1 MIEIELNNIIKN
13 YGLKNVLNG
22 MNLTLKT
29 GEKAVLIGCNGAGK
43 STVLK
48 IIMKQENI
56 SAGTINIRKNAT
68 IGMLKQIYE
77 YEETNPNVYTFLQRS
92 FEHFFELETKLK
104 KLENEMSY
112 EKDDEK
118 ISELLQKYGN
128 VQQKYIQMGGYDI
141 QEKFNKICSGLQINE
156 KMLNQNYNDL
166 SGGEKTIVNLGALLL
181 KEPSILLL
189 DEPTN
194 HLDMEKLEWL
204 ERFLKEYKG
213 TILMVSHD
221 RYFLDKI
228 ATKTIL
234 LENGK
239 EKIYFG
245 NYSYFL
251 KEDEKRTLAEF
262 ENYKNQQK
270 MIKKMKESI
279 KTLRKFGELAKNEM
293 FFKRAK
299 SIEKKLA
306 KIEQLPQVDLE
317 QKTLL
322 NFKLNIDSRSG
333 KDVVI
338 INNLNKNF
346 ESKNIF
352 ENANL
357 QIHYGEKIALIG
369 KNGTGKSTLL
379 KIIMNEDCEYTG
391 EIKIGQSVN
400 IGYIPQ
406 EINFEDDNQTILNFF
421 EQFDNRN
428 ETEIRTSLA
437 KYMFRGNDVFK
448 KVSSLSGG
456 EKVRLILAKLLKQN
470 INFLILDEPT
480 NHIDIETRELLE
492 EAIKEYSGTVLFVSH
507 DRYFINNLAERIVEV
522 KEKRFFSYVGNY
534 DEYLRKIKGDTVPTF
549 NMSNKS
555 KIDYLKE
562 HRPDLFR

>member
-1 MIEIELNNIIKN
+1 MIEIELNNIIKS

-29 GEKAVLIGCNGAGK
+29 GERAVIIGCSGAGK

-48 IIMKQENI
+48 IIMKQESI
-56 SAGTINIRKNAT
+56 SSGTINIRKNAT

-77 YEETNPNVYTFLQRS
+77 YEKENPNVYNFLQRS
-92 FEHFFELETKLK
+92 FEQFFELERKLK
-104 KLENEMSY
+104 KLEDEMSY

-118 ISELLQKYGN
+118 MSELLKKYGN

-141 QEKFNKICSGLQINE
+141 QEKFNKICSGLQIND

-204 ERFLKEYKG
+204 EKFLKEYKG

-221 RYFLDKI
+221 RYFLDKV

-406 EINFEDDNQTILNFF
+406 EIKFKDDNQTILNFF

-437 KYMFRGNDVFK
+437 KYMFRRNDVFK

-534 DEYLRKIKGDTVPTF
+534 DEYLRKI
-549 NMSNKS
+549 
-555 KIDYLKE
+555 E
-562 HRPDLFR
+562 

>member
-29 GEKAVLIGCNGAGK
+29 GERAALIGCNGAGK

-48 IIMKQENI
+48 IIMKQESI
-56 SAGTINIRKNAT
+56 SSGTINIRKNAT

-118 ISELLQKYGN
+118 MSELLQKYGN

-204 ERFLKEYKG
+204 EKFLKEYKG

-406 EINFEDDNQTILNFF
+406 EIKFEDDNQTILNFF

-534 DEYLRKIKGDTVPTF
+534 DEYLRKI
-549 NMSNKS
+549 
-555 KIDYLKE
+555 E
-562 HRPDLFR
+562 

>member
-29 GEKAVLIGCNGAGK
+29 GERAALIGCNGAGK
-43 STVLK
+43 STVFK
-48 IIMKQENI
+48 IIMKQESI
-56 SAGTINIRKNAT
+56 SSGTINIRKNAT

-104 KLENEMSY
+104 KLEDEMSY

-118 ISELLQKYGN
+118 MSELLQKYGN

-204 ERFLKEYKG
+204 EKFLKEYKG

-352 ENANL
+352 ENSNL

-534 DEYLRKIKGDTVPTF
+534 DEYLRKI
-549 NMSNKS
+549 
-555 KIDYLKE
+555 E
-562 HRPDLFR
+562 

>member
-29 GEKAVLIGCNGAGK
+29 GERAVLIGCNGAGK

-48 IIMKQENI
+48 IITKQESI
-56 SAGTINIRKNAT
+56 SSGTINIRKNAT

-104 KLENEMSY
+104 KLENEMFY
-112 EKDDEK
+112 EKDDK
-118 ISELLQKYGN
+118 KMSELLQKYGN

-204 ERFLKEYKG
+204 EKFLKEYKG

-221 RYFLDKI
+221 RYFLDKV
-228 ATKTIL
+228 ATETIL

-306 KIEQLPQVDLE
+306 KIEQLPQVNLE

-357 QIHYGEKIALIG
+357 QIHCGEKIALIG

-391 EIKIGQSVN
+391 EIKIGKSVN

-406 EINFEDDNQTILNFF
+406 EIKFEDDNQTILNFF

-428 ETEIRTSLA
+428 ETEIRSSLA

-456 EKVRLILAKLLKQN
+456 EKVRLILAELLKQN

-534 DEYLRKIKGDTVPTF
+534 DDYLRKI
-549 NMSNKS
+549 
-555 KIDYLKE
+555 E
-562 HRPDLFR
+562 

>member
-29 GEKAVLIGCNGAGK
+29 GERAAIIGCNGAGK

-68 IGMLKQIYE
+68 IGILRQIYE

-104 KLENEMSY
+104 KLEDEMSY

-204 ERFLKEYKG
+204 EKFLKEYKG

-221 RYFLDKI
+221 RYFLDKV

-239 EKIYFG
+239 EKIYLG

-306 KIEQLPQVDLE
+306 KIKQLPQVDLE

-534 DEYLRKIKGDTVPTF
+534 DEYLRKI
-549 NMSNKS
+549 
-555 KIDYLKE
+555 E
-562 HRPDLFR
+562 

>member
-29 GEKAVLIGCNGAGK
+29 GERAALIGCNGAGK

-68 IGMLKQIYE
+68 IGILRQIYE

-112 EKDDEK
+112 EKNDEK
-118 ISELLQKYGN
+118 MSELLQKYGN

-204 ERFLKEYKG
+204 EKFLKEYKG

-299 SIEKKLA
+299 NIEKKLA

-406 EINFEDDNQTILNFF
+406 EIKFEDDNQTILNFF

-534 DEYLRKIKGDTVPTF
+534 DEYLRKI
-549 NMSNKS
+549 
-555 KIDYLKE
+555 E
-562 HRPDLFR
+562 

>member
-29 GEKAVLIGCNGAGK
+29 GERAAIIGCNGAGK

-48 IIMKQENI
+48 IIMKQESI
-56 SAGTINIRKNAT
+56 SSGTINIRKNAT

-77 YEETNPNVYTFLQRS
+77 YEKENPNVYNFLQRS
-92 FEHFFELETKLK
+92 FEQFFELERKLK
-104 KLENEMSY
+104 KLEDEMSY

-118 ISELLQKYGN
+118 MSELLQKYGN

-141 QEKFNKICSGLQINE
+141 QEKFNKICSGLQIND

-204 ERFLKEYKG
+204 EKFLKEYKG

-221 RYFLDKI
+221 RYFLDKV

-306 KIEQLPQVDLE
+306 KIEQLSQVDLE

-406 EINFEDDNQTILNFF
+406 EIKFKDDNQTILNFF

-534 DEYLRKIKGDTVPTF
+534 DDYLRKI
-549 NMSNKS
+549 
-555 KIDYLKE
+555 E
-562 HRPDLFR
+562 

>member
-68 IGMLKQIYE
+68 IGMLRQIYE

-104 KLENEMSY
+104 KLEDEMSY

-118 ISELLQKYGN
+118 MSELLQKYGD

-141 QEKFNKICSGLQINE
+141 QEKFNRICSGLQINE

-204 ERFLKEYKG
+204 EKFLKEYKG

-262 ENYKNQQK
+262 ENYKNQHK

-406 EINFEDDNQTILNFF
+406 EINFDDDNQTILNFF

-428 ETEIRTSLA
+428 ETEIRTILA

-507 DRYFINNLAERIVEV
+507 DRYFINSLAERIVEV
-522 KEKRFFSYVGNY
+522 KDKRFFSYVGNY
-534 DEYLRKIKGDTVPTF
+534 DEYLRKF
-549 NMSNKS
+549 
-555 KIDYLKE
+555 E
-562 HRPDLFR
+562 

>member
-29 GEKAVLIGCNGAGK
+29 GERVAIIGCNGAGK

-68 IGMLKQIYE
+68 IGILKQIYE

-118 ISELLQKYGN
+118 MSELLQKYGN

-194 HLDMEKLEWL
+194 HLDIEKLEWL
-204 ERFLKEYKG
+204 EKFLKEYKG

-317 QKTLL
+317 QKILL

-352 ENANL
+352 KNANL
-357 QIHYGEKIALIG
+357 QIHCGEKIALIG

-406 EINFEDDNQTILNFF
+406 EIKFEDDNQTILNFF

-534 DEYLRKIKGDTVPTF
+534 DEYLRKIK
-549 NMSNKS
+549 
-555 KIDYLKE
+555 
-562 HRPDLFR
+562 LF

>member
-29 GEKAVLIGCNGAGK
+29 GERAAIIGCNGAGK

-68 IGMLKQIYE
+68 IGILKQIYE

-104 KLENEMSY
+104 KLEDEMSY

-118 ISELLQKYGN
+118 MSELLQKYGN

-204 ERFLKEYKG
+204 EKFLKEYKG

-352 ENANL
+352 ENSNL

-421 EQFDNRN
+421 EQFDNQN

-507 DRYFINNLAERIVEV
+507 DRYFINNLVERIVEV

-534 DEYLRKIKGDTVPTF
+534 DDYLRKI
-549 NMSNKS
+549 
-555 KIDYLKE
+555 E
-562 HRPDLFR
+562 

>member
-29 GEKAVLIGCNGAGK
+29 GERAAIIGCNGAGK

-48 IIMKQENI
+48 IIMKQESI
-56 SAGTINIRKNAT
+56 SSGTINIRKNAT

-104 KLENEMSY
+104 KLENEMFY

-118 ISELLQKYGN
+118 MSELLQKYGN

-204 ERFLKEYKG
+204 EKFLKEYKG

-221 RYFLDKI
+221 RYFLDKV

-357 QIHYGEKIALIG
+357 QIYYGEKIALIG

-379 KIIMNEDCEYTG
+379 NIIMNEDCEYTG
-391 EIKIGQSVN
+391 EIKIGKSVN

-406 EINFEDDNQTILNFF
+406 EIKFEDDNQTILNFF

-492 EAIKEYSGTVLFVSH
+492 EAIKEYSGTILFVSH

-534 DEYLRKIKGDTVPTF
+534 DDYLRKI
-549 NMSNKS
+549 
-555 KIDYLKE
+555 E
-562 HRPDLFR
+562 

>member
-29 GEKAVLIGCNGAGK
+29 GERAAIIGCNGAGK

-104 KLENEMSY
+104 KLEDEMSY

-204 ERFLKEYKG
+204 EKFLKEYKG

-534 DEYLRKIKGDTVPTF
+534 DEYLRKI
-549 NMSNKS
+549 
-555 KIDYLKE
+555 E
-562 HRPDLFR
+562 

>member
-29 GEKAVLIGCNGAGK
+29 GERVALIGCNGAGK
-43 STVLK
+43 STVFK

-77 YEETNPNVYTFLQRS
+77 YEEENPNVYNFLQRS
-92 FEHFFELETKLK
+92 FEQFFELETKLK
-104 KLENEMSY
+104 KLEDEMSY

-118 ISELLQKYGN
+118 MSELLQKYGN

-204 ERFLKEYKG
+204 EKFLKEYKG

-221 RYFLDKI
+221 RYFLDKV

-306 KIEQLPQVDLE
+306 KIEQLPQVNLE

-406 EINFEDDNQTILNFF
+406 EIKFEDDNQTILNFF

-428 ETEIRTSLA
+428 ETEIRSSLA

-522 KEKRFFSYVGNY
+522 KEKRFFSYIGNY
-534 DEYLRKIKGDTVPTF
+534 DDYLRKIK
-549 NMSNKS
+549 
-555 KIDYLKE
+555 
-562 HRPDLFR
+562 LF

>member
-29 GEKAVLIGCNGAGK
+29 GERAVLIGCNGAGK
-43 STVLK
+43 STVFK

-77 YEETNPNVYTFLQRS
+77 YEETNPNVYSFLQRS

-118 ISELLQKYGN
+118 MSELLQKYGN

-204 ERFLKEYKG
+204 EKFLKEYKG

-221 RYFLDKI
+221 RYFLDKV

-306 KIEQLPQVDLE
+306 KIEQLPQVNLE

-406 EINFEDDNQTILNFF
+406 EIKFEDDNQTILNFF

-428 ETEIRTSLA
+428 ETEIRSSLA

-522 KEKRFFSYVGNY
+522 KEKRFFSYIGNY
-534 DEYLRKIKGDTVPTF
+534 DEYLRKI
-549 NMSNKS
+549 
-555 KIDYLKE
+555 E
-562 HRPDLFR
+562 

>member
-13 YGLKNVLNG
+13 YGLKKVLNG

-29 GEKAVLIGCNGAGK
+29 GERAVLIGCNGAGK

-56 SAGTINIRKNAT
+56 SAGAINIRKNAT

-104 KLENEMSY
+104 KLENEMFY
-112 EKDDEK
+112 EKDDK
-118 ISELLQKYGN
+118 KMSELLQKYGN

-204 ERFLKEYKG
+204 EKFLKEYKG

-221 RYFLDKI
+221 RYFLDKV

-406 EINFEDDNQTILNFF
+406 EIKFEDDNQTILNFF

-534 DEYLRKIKGDTVPTF
+534 DDYLRKI
-549 NMSNKS
+549 
-555 KIDYLKE
+555 E
-562 HRPDLFR
+562 

>member
-29 GEKAVLIGCNGAGK
+29 GERAAIIGCNGAGK

-68 IGMLKQIYE
+68 IGILRQIYE

-112 EKDDEK
+112 EKNDEK
-118 ISELLQKYGN
+118 MSELLQKYGN

-204 ERFLKEYKG
+204 EKFLKEYKG

-299 SIEKKLA
+299 NIEKKLA

-379 KIIMNEDCEYTG
+379 KIIVNEDCEYTG

-534 DEYLRKIKGDTVPTF
+534 DEYLRKI
-549 NMSNKS
+549 
-555 KIDYLKE
+555 E
-562 HRPDLFR
+562 

>member
-29 GEKAVLIGCNGAGK
+29 GERAVLIGCNGAGK

-48 IIMKQENI
+48 IIMKQESI
-56 SAGTINIRKNAT
+56 SSGTINIRKNAT

-77 YEETNPNVYTFLQRS
+77 YEEENPNVYKFLQRS
-92 FEHFFELETKLK
+92 FEQFFELERKLK
-104 KLENEMSY
+104 KLEDEMSN

-204 ERFLKEYKG
+204 EKFLNEYKG

-221 RYFLDKI
+221 RYFLDKV

-306 KIEQLPQVDLE
+306 KIEQLPQVNLE

-379 KIIMNEDCEYTG
+379 KIIMNEDREYIG
-391 EIKIGQSVN
+391 EIKIGQSVK

-406 EINFEDDNQTILNFF
+406 EIKFEDDNQTILNFF

-448 KVSSLSGG
+448 KVGSLSGG
-456 EKVRLILAKLLKQN
+456 EKVRLIVAKLLKQN

-480 NHIDIETRELLE
+480 NHIDIETREVLE

-507 DRYFINNLAERIVEV
+507 DRYFINNLAERIVEI
-522 KEKRFFSYVGNY
+522 KDKGIFSYVGNY
-534 DEYLRKIKGDTVPTF
+534 DEYLRKI
-549 NMSNKS
+549 
-555 KIDYLKE
+555 E
-562 HRPDLFR
+562 

>member
-29 GEKAVLIGCNGAGK
+29 GERAAIIGCNGAGK
-43 STVLK
+43 STVFK
-48 IIMKQENI
+48 IIMKQESI
-56 SAGTINIRKNAT
+56 SSGTISIRKNAT

-77 YEETNPNVYTFLQRS
+77 YEKTNPNVYTFLQRS

-104 KLENEMSY
+104 KLEDEMSY

-118 ISELLQKYGN
+118 MSELLQKYGN

-204 ERFLKEYKG
+204 EKFLKEYKG

-534 DEYLRKIKGDTVPTF
+534 DEYLRKI
-549 NMSNKS
+549 
-555 KIDYLKE
+555 E
-562 HRPDLFR
+562 

>member
-29 GEKAVLIGCNGAGK
+29 GERAAIIDCNGAGK

-68 IGMLKQIYE
+68 IGILRQIYE

-118 ISELLQKYGN
+118 MSELLQKYGN

-204 ERFLKEYKG
+204 EKFLKEYKG

-221 RYFLDKI
+221 RYFLDKV

-239 EKIYFG
+239 EKIYLG

-333 KDVVI
+333 KDVI

-379 KIIMNEDCEYTG
+379 KIIVNEDCEYTG

-507 DRYFINNLAERIVEV
+507 DRYFINNLEERIVEV

-534 DEYLRKIKGDTVPTF
+534 DEYLRKI
-549 NMSNKS
+549 
-555 KIDYLKE
+555 E
-562 HRPDLFR
+562 

>member
-1 MIEIELNNIIKN
+1 MIEIEFNNIIKN

-29 GEKAVLIGCNGAGK
+29 GERAVLIGCNGAGK
-43 STVLK
+43 STVFK

-77 YEETNPNVYTFLQRS
+77 YEETNPNVYSFLQRS

-118 ISELLQKYGN
+118 MSELLQKYGN

-204 ERFLKEYKG
+204 EKFLKEYKG

-221 RYFLDKI
+221 RYFLDKV

-306 KIEQLPQVDLE
+306 KIEQLPQVNLE

-406 EINFEDDNQTILNFF
+406 EIKFEDDNQTILNFF

-428 ETEIRTSLA
+428 ETEIRSSLA

-522 KEKRFFSYVGNY
+522 KEKRFFSYIGNY
-534 DEYLRKIKGDTVPTF
+534 DEYLRKI
-549 NMSNKS
+549 
-555 KIDYLKE
+555 E
-562 HRPDLFR
+562 

>member
-29 GEKAVLIGCNGAGK
+29 GERVAIIGCNGAGK

-68 IGMLKQIYE
+68 IGMLRQIYE

-104 KLENEMSY
+104 KLEDEMSY

-118 ISELLQKYGN
+118 MSELLQKYGN

-204 ERFLKEYKG
+204 EKFLKEYKG

-534 DEYLRKIKGDTVPTF
+534 DEYLRKI
-549 NMSNKS
+549 
-555 KIDYLKE
+555 E
-562 HRPDLFR
+562 

>member
-29 GEKAVLIGCNGAGK
+29 GERAAIIGCNGAGK

-68 IGMLKQIYE
+68 IGILRQK

-112 EKDDEK
+112 EKNDEK
-118 ISELLQKYGN
+118 MSELLQKYGN

-204 ERFLKEYKG
+204 EKFLKEYKG

-507 DRYFINNLAERIVEV
+507 DRYFINNLAEIIVEV

-534 DEYLRKIKGDTVPTF
+534 DEYLRKI
-549 NMSNKS
+549 
-555 KIDYLKE
+555 E
-562 HRPDLFR
+562 

>member
-29 GEKAVLIGCNGAGK
+29 GERAAIIGCNGAGK

-68 IGMLKQIYE
+68 IGILRQIYE

-112 EKDDEK
+112 EKNDEK
-118 ISELLQKYGN
+118 MSELLQKYGN

-204 ERFLKEYKG
+204 EKFLKEYKG

-534 DEYLRKIKGDTVPTF
+534 DEYLRKI
-549 NMSNKS
+549 
-555 KIDYLKE
+555 E
-562 HRPDLFR
+562 

>member
-29 GEKAVLIGCNGAGK
+29 GERAAIIGCNGAGK

-112 EKDDEK
+112 EKNDEK
-118 ISELLQKYGN
+118 MSELLQKYGN

-204 ERFLKEYKG
+204 EKFLKEYKG

-251 KEDEKRTLAEF
+251 KEDKKRTLAEF

-437 KYMFRGNDVFK
+437 KCMFRGNDVFK

-507 DRYFINNLAERIVEV
+507 DRYFINNLAEIIVEV

-534 DEYLRKIKGDTVPTF
+534 DDYLRKI
-549 NMSNKS
+549 
-555 KIDYLKE
+555 
-562 HRPDLFR
+562 

>member
-29 GEKAVLIGCNGAGK
+29 GERAALIGCNGAGK

-68 IGMLKQIYE
+68 IGMLRQIYE

-112 EKDDEK
+112 EKNDEK

-204 ERFLKEYKG
+204 EKFLKEYKG

-406 EINFEDDNQTILNFF
+406 EIKFEDDNQTILNFF

-534 DEYLRKIKGDTVPTF
+534 DEYLRKF
-549 NMSNKS
+549 
-555 KIDYLKE
+555 E
-562 HRPDLFR
+562 

>member
-29 GEKAVLIGCNGAGK
+29 GERAAIIGCNGAGK

-56 SAGTINIRKNAT
+56 IAGTINIRKNAT

-112 EKDDEK
+112 EKNDEK
-118 ISELLQKYGN
+118 MSELLQKYGN

-204 ERFLKEYKG
+204 EKFLKEYKG

-507 DRYFINNLAERIVEV
+507 DRYFINNLAEIIVEV

-534 DEYLRKIKGDTVPTF
+534 DEYLRKI
-549 NMSNKS
+549 
-555 KIDYLKE
+555 E
-562 HRPDLFR
+562 

>member
-29 GEKAVLIGCNGAGK
+29 GERAAIIGCNGAGK

-68 IGMLKQIYE
+68 IGILRQIYE

-104 KLENEMSY
+104 KLEDEMSY

-128 VQQKYIQMGGYDI
+128 VQQKYIQIGGYDI

-204 ERFLKEYKG
+204 EKFLKEYKG

-221 RYFLDKI
+221 RYFLDKV

-239 EKIYFG
+239 EKIYLG

-251 KEDEKRTLAEF
+251 KEDEKRTFAEF

-379 KIIMNEDCEYTG
+379 KIIVNEDCEYTG

-534 DEYLRKIKGDTVPTF
+534 DEYLRKI
-549 NMSNKS
+549 
-555 KIDYLKE
+555 E
-562 HRPDLFR
+562 

>member
-29 GEKAVLIGCNGAGK
+29 GERAAIIGCNGAGK
-43 STVLK
+43 STVFK
-48 IIMKQENI
+48 IIMKQESI
-56 SAGTINIRKNAT
+56 SSGTISIRKNAT

-77 YEETNPNVYTFLQRS
+77 YEKTNPNVYTFLQRS

-104 KLENEMSY
+104 KLEDEMSY

-118 ISELLQKYGN
+118 MSELLQKYGN
-128 VQQKYIQMGGYDI
+128 IQQKYIQMGGYDI

-204 ERFLKEYKG
+204 EKFLKEYKG

-346 ESKNIF
+346 DSKNIF

-391 EIKIGQSVN
+391 EIKIGKSVN

-406 EINFEDDNQTILNFF
+406 EIKFEDDNQTILNFF

-456 EKVRLILAKLLKQN
+456 EKVRLILAKLLKHN

-534 DEYLRKIKGDTVPTF
+534 DDYLRKI
-549 NMSNKS
+549 
-555 KIDYLKE
+555 E
-562 HRPDLFR
+562 

>member
-68 IGMLKQIYE
+68 IGILRQIYE

-112 EKDDEK
+112 EKSDEK
-118 ISELLQKYGN
+118 ISDLLQKYGN

-204 ERFLKEYKG
+204 EKFLKEYKG

-239 EKIYFG
+239 EKIYLG

-534 DEYLRKIKGDTVPTF
+534 DEYLRKI
-549 NMSNKS
+549 
-555 KIDYLKE
+555 E
-562 HRPDLFR
+562 